1 MNEGHNKM
9 ADFWQIVRN
18 QSFLVIHIQTSKY
31 KKPKKNNFIFNIN
44 SIFLKGVLTYEMLY
58 GTTPFFN
65 EFRPNKDEIFLD
77 IIKGKYTFP
86 AFFSDSARSF
96 IRGLL

>member
-1 MNEGHNKM
+1 VVYF
-9 ADFWQIVRN
+9 A
-18 QSFLVIHIQTSKY
+18 S
-31 KKPKKNNFIFNIN
+31 
-44 SIFLKGVLTYEMLY
+44 KGVLTYELLY

-86 AFFSDSARSF
+86 AFFSNEAKSF
-96 IRGLL
+96 IKALL

>member
-1 MNEGHNKM
+1 MNEGHNRM
-9 ADFWQIVRN
+9 ADFWQI
-18 QSFLVIHIQTSKY
+18 
-31 KKPKKNNFIFNIN
+31 
-44 SIFLKGVLTYEMLY
+44 GVLTYELLY

-86 AFFSDSARSF
+86 AFFSTEARSF
-96 IRGLL
+96 IKGLL